1 MSAIKVVLAD
11 DHPIVRDGIKN
22 LLNGSVG
29 IEVVGEAEDGE
40 EAYQLVLEKKP
51 DVLLLDMELPI
62 INGVDLTQRLVEEKV
77 KVRVLALS
85 SYNDKGYISEMLAL
99 GASGYLIKDE
109 VPKNIVDAIRG
120 VAHGEQGWVSREV
133 AAVLSRMAMNN
144 SNSELTN
151 REKEVLKHVVD
162 GETNRE
168 IAYALEIS
176 EKTVEKHLNNVFEK
190 LEVRSRV
197 EAAVLAVQNNLV

>member
-77 KVRVLALS
+77 KVRILALS

-133 AAVLSRMAMNN
+133 AAVLSRMAMND
-144 SNSELTN
+144 SNSELTD

-197 EAAVLAVQNNLV
+197 EAAVLAVQNNMV